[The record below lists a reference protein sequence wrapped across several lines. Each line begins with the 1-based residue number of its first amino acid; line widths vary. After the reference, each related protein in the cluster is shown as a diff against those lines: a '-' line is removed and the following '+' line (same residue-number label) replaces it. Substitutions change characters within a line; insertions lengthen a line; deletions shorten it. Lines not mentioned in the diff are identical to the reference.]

1 MSVTVETLEKLE
13 RKIVLTLPENAI
25 KSEVDTRL
33 RKLARTVRMDGFR
46 PGKIPINAISQRY
59 GYSVYHEVL
68 NDKINTAF
76 AAATNEA
83 RLRIVGQPMI
93 TPSQTPNPE
102 GMVAFD
108 AVFEVY
114 PDVQLP
120 DLSTLEV
127 KKFHTEVNEEVLNKT
142 IEFLRKQQRSF
153 TLRPDGASAQD
164 TDRVTV
170 DFEGKI
176 DGEPFEGGKAE
187 DFQFVLGE
195 GQMLKAFEEAAIG
208 MKTGESKTFQLQFP
222 ADYHGKEVAGK
233 TADFML
239 SLKSIEEA
247 HLPEVD
253 QEFARSLGSTD
264 GSVENLRAE
273 LVQNLEREV
282 KSRLLTRNK
291 QNVMEA
297 LLSATTLDIPEAS
310 VQATM
315 ERMLENL
322 RAELKERGMKDA
334 DKAQL
339 PVDMF
344 RQRAE
349 QQVRLGL
356 ILMELVRTHGLQATP
371 EQIRAYLEDVATS
384 FENPAEFVRFH
395 LTDKQKMAE
404 AGSLATEKNVTE
416 FILARA
422 KVMLEDISVEA
433 LMARS
438 D

>member
-13 RKIVLTLPENAI
+13 RKIILTLPENAI

-68 NDKINTAF
+68 NDKLGKAF
-76 AAATNEA
+76 AAAANEA
-83 RLRIVGQPMI
+83 RLRVVGQPLI
-93 TPSQTPNPE
+93 TPSQTPNSE
-102 GMVAFD
+102 GVVAFD

-114 PDVQLP
+114 PDVQVP
-120 DLSTLEV
+120 DLATLDI
-127 KKFHTEVNEEVLNKT
+127 KKFNTEVNEEVLNKT
-142 IEFLRKQQRSF
+142 IDFLRKQQRSF
-153 TLRPDGASAQD
+153 TPRADGASAQD

-187 DFQFVLGE
+187 NFQFILGE

-208 MKTGESKTFQLQFP
+208 MKMGESKTFQLQFP
-222 ADYHGKEVAGK
+222 ADYHGKDVAGK

-239 SLKSIEEA
+239 SVKSIEEA

-253 QEFARSLGSTD
+253 QEFARSLGSKD

-282 KSRLLTRNK
+282 NARLLVRNK
-291 QNVMEA
+291 QNVMDA
-297 LLSATTLDIPEAS
+297 LLSATTLDIPQAA
-310 VQATM
+310 VQAEM
-315 ERMLENL
+315 ERMLEAM
-322 RAELKERGMKDA
+322 RTELKERGMKDA

-339 PVDMF
+339 PVEMF
-344 RQRAE
+344 RPQAE
-349 QQVRLGL
+349 RRVRLGL
-356 ILMELVRTHGLQATP
+356 ILAELVRTHGLQATS
-371 EQIRAYLEDVATS
+371 EQVRAYIEDMASS
-384 FENPAEFVRFH
+384 FDNPAEVVRFH
-395 LTDKQKMAE
+395 LTNNQKMAE
-404 AGSLATEKNVTE
+404 TGSLVTERNVTE
-416 FILARA
+416 FVLARA
-422 KVMLEDISVEA
+422 KVSPEEITVDA
-433 LMARS
+433 LMAR

>member
-46 PGKIPINAISQRY
+46 PGKIPMNAISQRY

-76 AAATNEA
+76 AAAASEA
-83 RLRIVGQPMI
+83 RLRIVGQPLI
-93 TPSQTPNPE
+93 TPSQTPNTE

-120 DLSTLEV
+120 DLATLEV
-127 KKFHTEVNEEVLNKT
+127 RKFHTEVNEEVLNKT

-153 TLRPDGASAQD
+153 TPRPDGASAQD

-176 DGEPFEGGKAE
+176 EGEPFEGGKAD
-187 DFQFVLGE
+187 DFQFILGE

-239 SLKSIEEA
+239 SLKSIEA
-247 HLPEVD
+247 THLPEVD

-264 GSVENLRAE
+264 GSVENLRTE

-282 KSRLLTRNK
+282 NARLLTRNK

-297 LLSATTLDIPEAS
+297 LLSATTLDVPEAS
-310 VQATM
+310 VQDTM

-322 RAELKERGMKDA
+322 RAQLKERGMKDA

-339 PVDMF
+339 PADMF
-344 RQRAE
+344 RQQAE

-356 ILMELVRTHGLQATP
+356 ILTELVRTHGLQATP

-384 FENPAEFVRFH
+384 FENPAEFVRIH

-422 KVMLEDISVEA
+422 KVMPEDMTVDA
-433 LMARS
+433 LMARN
-438 D
+438 

>member
-33 RKLARTVRMDGFR
+33 RKLARTVRIDGFR

-68 NDKINTAF
+68 NDKINAAF
-76 AAATNEA
+76 NAAASEA
-83 RLRIVGQPMI
+83 RLRIVGQPEI
-93 TPSQTPNPE
+93 TPSETASPE
-102 GMVAFD
+102 GMLAFD

-120 DLSTLEV
+120 DVATLEV
-127 KKFHTEVNEEVLNKT
+127 KKFNTEVNEEVLNKT

-153 TLRPDGASAQD
+153 TPRPDGASAQD

-176 DGEPFEGGKAE
+176 DGEPFEGGKAQ

-282 KSRLLTRNK
+282 KSRLLARNK
-291 QNVMEA
+291 QNVMDA

-315 ERMLENL
+315 ERMRDNL

-334 DKAQL
+334 DKTQL
-339 PVDMF
+339 PVEMF
-344 RQRAE
+344 RQQAE
-349 QQVRLGL
+349 RQVRLAL
-356 ILMELVRTHGLQATP
+356 ILGELVRTHGLQATP
-371 EQIRAYLEDVATS
+371 EQVRAYLEDVATS
-384 FENPAEFVRFH
+384 FENPTEFVRFH

-404 AGSLATEKNVTE
+404 AASLATEKNVTE
-416 FILARA
+416 FMLARA
-422 KVMLEDISVEA
+422 KVLPEDITVDA

-438 D
+438 

>member
-25 KSEVDTRL
+25 QSEVDTRL

-59 GYSVYHEVL
+59 GYAVYHEVL
-68 NDKINTAF
+68 NDKIGTAF
-76 AAATNEA
+76 SAAANEA
-83 RLRIVGQPMI
+83 RLRVVGQPTI

-114 PDVQLP
+114 PDVQVP
-120 DLSTLEV
+120 DLAVLEV
-127 KKFHTEVNEEVLNKT
+127 KKFNTEVNEEVLNKT

-153 TLRPDGASAQD
+153 TPRPDGASAQD

-233 TADFML
+233 TADFMI
-239 SLKSIEEA
+239 SVKAIEET

-264 GSVENLRAE
+264 GNVENLRAE

-291 QNVMEA
+291 QNVMDA
-297 LLSATTLDIPEAS
+297 LVSAATTLDIPQAG
-310 VQATM
+310 VQAEM
-315 ERMLENL
+315 ERMLEAM

-339 PVDMF
+339 PVEMF
-344 RQRAE
+344 RPQAE
-349 QQVRLGL
+349 RRVRLGL
-356 ILMELVRTHGLQATP
+356 ILAELVRAHGLQATP
-371 EQIRAYLEDVATS
+371 EQVKAYVEDIASS
-384 FENPAEFVRFH
+384 FENPAEVVRFH
-395 LTDKQKMAE
+395 LTNNQRMAE
-404 AGSLATEKNVTE
+404 VGSLVTEKNVTE
-416 FILARA
+416 FVLAHA
-422 KVMLEDISVEA
+422 KVIPEDITVDA
-433 LMARS
+433 LMARN
-438 D
+438 